1 MHINLEKVEN
11 CNRVFQ
17 VDSFEKEYRALFG
30 KNPFVFSRYQNK
42 LLFNL
47 QQLDAEG
54 LKVLSFCER
63 FEDLHQ
69 DVSGYTIYS
78 IRHKSKTM
86 NPRVLFF
93 CHNKMQEAF
102 ILLNCFLE
110 KSKSDY
116 DRAIERAK
124 GKILKLLR
132 EGNAV

>member
-63 FEDLHQ
+63 FAQ
-69 DVSGYTIYS
+69 TGSGFMFTDNSSPDEIDDETF
-78 IRHKSKTM
+78 SKLSTSSSY
-86 NPRVLFF
+86 
-93 CHNKMQEAF
+93 E
-102 ILLNCFLE
+102 ISG
-110 KSKSDY
+110 SKVIVD
-116 DRAIERAK
+116 IK
-124 GKILKLLR
+124 GNDDFEFNLD
-132 EGNAV
+132 